1 MRLRRRSAES
11 SFYGLFAESAAR
23 LVTGAGLVA
32 QMLDAGA
39 DRPTI
44 AKQMREVEQDADE
57 TTHRIARLA
66 NLTFVTPF
74 DREDIQALAEALD
87 DVIDYMDETVDK
99 VVLYELEDLPPEFS
113 QQVEVLQQG
122 CRVTAEAMPG
132 LRSMKGLEEF
142 WIEINQLENEGDRNH
157 RRAMARLLGGDYKAL
172 QALKL
177 KDVAES
183 LEAGIDALET
193 VANIVERIVTKES

>member
-23 LVTGAGLVA
+23 LATGAGLVA
-32 QMLDAGA
+32 QILDPGA
-39 DRPTI
+39 DRATI
-44 AKQMREVEQDADE
+44 AKQMRELEQDADE

-74 DREDIQALAEALD
+74 DREDIQALAEGLD

-113 QQVEVLQQG
+113 QQVEVLQQA

-157 RRAMARLLGGDYKAL
+157 RRALARLLGGDYKAL

-177 KDVAES
+177 KDVVES
-183 LEAGIDALET
+183 LEAAIDALET